1 MIRPGPLLL
10 PISLSMT
17 LLLHPSFGDV
27 FHMLHGW
34 DLVRGWFRQWVL
46 LLGGLISVLWSC
58 GSVLGAESSPRD
70 FALPGT
76 DRPVEVKASFHLL
89 DLLQIDDEA
98 ETFEFSGVMSLMWK
112 DERQAFN
119 PAEAGVAEKLYHG
132 SFQFNEL
139 SPSWYPQVILANASQ
154 IPEAQGV
161 LLRVA
166 PDGTCTLIQDL
177 HAVARKDLKLRR
189 YPFDRQRLE
198 AVFQVLGFDR
208 SQVVL
213 SAKGK
218 PVSADIESIRVPQW
232 HLRSVSGGVRE
243 IAAPYQPGT
252 GTSSA
257 FVVSIDVRRQS
268 FFVVRLVFLPLLIV
282 VGLSWCVFW
291 MDRASLAD
299 RMSVTF
305 VGLLTAVAYQ
315 AMIGDIMPHISYT
328 TFINAFISLSFLLMS
343 ATALVNLQVCLCD
356 RRGDYE
362 QGDRIDRR
370 CRWIFPVAYLAL
382 ILFALISTFYIL

>member
-1 MIRPGPLLL
+1 M
-10 PISLSMT
+10 ISL
-17 LLLHPSFGDV
+17 LVPSLDDV
-27 FHMLHGW
+27 CHTPPSWGFVRALTCQRILWLSGF
-34 DLVRGWFRQWVL
+34 LVALF
-46 LLGGLISVLWSC
+46 SC
-58 GSVLGAESSPRD
+58 GCVLSAEMSPRD

-76 DRPVEVKASFHLL
+76 ARPVEVTASFHLL

-98 ETFEFSGVMSLMWK
+98 ETFEFSGVISLKWK
-112 DERQAFN
+112 DERQAFD
-119 PAEAGVAEKLYHG
+119 PVQAGVAEKLYHG
-132 SFQFNEL
+132 SFQFNEI

-161 LLRVA
+161 LFRVA

-177 HAVARKDLKLRR
+177 HAVARRELKLRR
-189 YPFDRQRLE
+189 YPFDQQRLE
-198 AVFQVLGFDR
+198 AEFQILGFDR

-213 SAKGK
+213 IGTDK

-232 HLRSVSGGVRE
+232 HLKSVSGGIRE
-243 IAAPYQPGT
+243 ISAPYQSGT
-252 GTSSA
+252 GTSSS
-257 FVVSIDVRRQS
+257 FVVSFDVSRQS
-268 FFVVRLVFLPLLIV
+268 FFIVRLVFLPLLIV

-315 AMIGDIMPHISYT
+315 AMLGDIMPHISYI

-343 ATALVNLQVCLCD
+343 ATAVVNLRVCIQD
-356 RRGDYE
+356 RRGEYE
-362 QGDRIDRR
+362 QGDLIDRR
-370 CRWIFPVAYLAL
+370 CRWIFPIAYLAL
-382 ILFALISTFYIL
+382 ILLALISTFYVL